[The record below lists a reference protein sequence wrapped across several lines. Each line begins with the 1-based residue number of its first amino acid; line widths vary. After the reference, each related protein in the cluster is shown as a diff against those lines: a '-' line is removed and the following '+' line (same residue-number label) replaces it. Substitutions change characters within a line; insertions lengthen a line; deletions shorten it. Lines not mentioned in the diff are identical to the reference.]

1 MCASRETTEIAAGD
15 SGRPAPLI
23 MRLEVDENM
32 TLRQLFNEERGKI
45 EGWKPNKDEP
55 LEGLKNFKE
64 GTYWG
69 AYTILNELLLKIERL
84 HQNGQLEIE

>member
-1 MCASRETTEIAAGD
+1 M
-15 SGRPAPLI
+15 I

-32 TLRQLFNEERGKI
+32 TLRQLFNEEREKI
-45 EGWKPNKDEP
+45 EGWKPNEDES